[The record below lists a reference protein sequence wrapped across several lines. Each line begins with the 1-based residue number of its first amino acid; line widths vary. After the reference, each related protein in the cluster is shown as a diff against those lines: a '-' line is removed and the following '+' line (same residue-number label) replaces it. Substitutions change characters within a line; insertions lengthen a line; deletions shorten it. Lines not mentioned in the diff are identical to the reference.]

1 MLNDS
6 KNPMR
11 KLITHSSVQYLSR
24 MLELR
29 YQLLPPPSENDEEKS
44 LNSCLSNEG
53 CQSHGQDEASSCEA
67 NL

>member
-1 MLNDS
+1 
-6 KNPMR
+6 MR

-29 YQLLPPPSENDEEKS
+29 YQLLPSPSENDEEKS
-44 LNSCLSNEG
+44 LNSCLLNEG
-53 CQSHGQDEASSCEA
+53 CQSHGQHETSSCEA